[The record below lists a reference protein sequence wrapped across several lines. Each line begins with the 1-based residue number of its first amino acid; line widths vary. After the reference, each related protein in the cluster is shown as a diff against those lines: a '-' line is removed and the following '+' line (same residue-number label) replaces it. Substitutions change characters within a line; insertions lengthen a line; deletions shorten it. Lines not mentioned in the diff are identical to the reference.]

1 MHSGKKLGKLIGA
14 EIGGRGEI
22 PGDLSISM
30 RGVER
35 NKHFKVQTIG
45 GQLHIGSRAFPSMT
59 SLIQH
64 YTANPIFSS
73 GTEKLY
79 LTRPLANIPYAT
91 VAVAR
96 GGGADREV
104 GAWPPFEFTTRTV
117 MIG

>member
-1 MHSGKKLGKLIGA
+1 
-14 EIGGRGEI
+14 

-79 LTRPLANIPYAT
+79 LTRPLAK
-91 VAVAR
+91 
-96 GGGADREV
+96 
-104 GAWPPFEFTTRTV
+104 
-117 MIG
+117 